1 MRNAIDLDVRERAVR
16 WLEEGQSQFG
26 QLLGIISDYERQQH
40 ALESS
45 ERELEQL
52 RPVVYENE
60 KLRNQL
66 EAANGQVFSSSQE
79 VERLR
84 EELSRMRAD
93 VDRHARDREEIA
105 GSLASFMSEAMSRL
119 RGATATA

>member
-1 MRNAIDLDVRERAVR
+1 MRNAIDRDVRERAVR
-16 WLEEGQSQFG
+16 WLEEGQGQFG
-26 QLLGIISDYERQQH
+26 QLLGLISDYERLQT

-45 ERELEQL
+45 DRELEQL

-66 EAANGQVFSSSQE
+66 EAASGQVLSSTQE
-79 VERLR
+79 IERLR
-84 EELSRMRAD
+84 EDLGRMRAD

>member
-1 MRNAIDLDVRERAVR
+1 MRNVIDMDVRERAVR

-26 QLLGIISDYERQQH
+26 QILGIISDYERLH
-40 ALESS
+40 NTLESS

-52 RPVVYENE
+52 RSVVYENE
-60 KLRNQL
+60 RLRNQL
-66 EAANGQVFSSSQE
+66 EAANGQAFASGQE
-79 VERLR
+79 IERLR

-93 VDRHARDREEIA
+93 IDRHARDREEIA

-119 RGATATA
+119 RGATAAA